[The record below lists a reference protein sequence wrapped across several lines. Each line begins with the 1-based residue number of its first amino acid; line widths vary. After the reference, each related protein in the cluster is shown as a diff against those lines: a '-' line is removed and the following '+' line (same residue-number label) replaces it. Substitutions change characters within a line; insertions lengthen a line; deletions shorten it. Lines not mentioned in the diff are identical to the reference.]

1 MVSSAEMKVSW
12 NEIIDI
18 GRGIVATKIPLN
30 GVLWYPGGTMKRNR
44 LYHQI
49 EMILYHWIPAYVL
62 DALLYCLGY
71 PPV

>member
-18 GRGIVATKIPLN
+18 GRGIATTKIPLN

-49 EMILYHWIPAYVL
+49 EMVLYHWIPAYVL